1 MRRATIPQ
9 YGQRIAV
16 GISIHALHE
25 ESDLRGPE
33 PEGGV
38 ILISI
43 HALHEESDFTGCAM
57 MPAHCISI
65 HALHEESDVQP
76 DRPSTAPVDF
86 NPRSP

>member
-43 HALHEESDFTGCAM
+43 HALHEESDRIQCLRFGNQA
-57 MPAHCISI
+57 
-65 HALHEESDVQP
+65 
-76 DRPSTAPVDF
+76 DF